1 MTASPSRVRRRS
13 SQLCDGRTAPLTL
26 SSLLPARARD
36 TSPSSPAY
44 SHAAVE
50 PDVRHLDADGV
61 AHPAVRGLQYHEQ
74 GVRPDSIAWRVQRR
88 PTDATRL
95 PLLANAR
102 CAPAP
107 GDPGCTTSPSTRTLL
122 PSCTST
128 RTKLGKGWFGPAV
141 VSSTSTPARPA
152 LKSPK
157 RASMT
162 LTLASPEH

>member
-13 SQLCDGRTAPLTL
+13 SQLCDGRTALLTL

-61 AHPAVRGLQYHEQ
+61 AHPTVRGLQYHEQ
-74 GVRPDSIAWRVQRR
+74 GVRPDSIAWRVQCR

-128 RTKLGKGWFGPAV
+128 RSC
-141 VSSTSTPARPA
+141 SSIGRPSSARAGLARPS
-152 LKSPK
+152 SPVRRLPHDQRSNHQK
-157 RASMT
+157 E
-162 LTLASPEH
+162 PP